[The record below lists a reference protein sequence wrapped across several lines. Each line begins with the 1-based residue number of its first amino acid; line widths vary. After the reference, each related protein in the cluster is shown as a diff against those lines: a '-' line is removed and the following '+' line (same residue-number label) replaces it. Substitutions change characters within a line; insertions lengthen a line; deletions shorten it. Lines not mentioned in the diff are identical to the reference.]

1 MVMPSEVSSNQAARV
16 LVGLPM
22 QPPEQGRLSVLFRLI
37 LTLPLMVVMAL
48 MAIVAVVVLIISWF
62 AALITGRVPEAFQD
76 FLVGYLRMS
85 LNIEAYYFLLVPKWP
100 GLQFNAGPSNQVTL
114 EIDHVELNR
123 AAVLFRLILAIP
135 AHLLQA
141 LVLGLYELYLFIMWL
156 VGIFTKKTPVALH
169 QTLALILR
177 YSARTS
183 AYYML
188 LTPTQPF
195 EGVFGDAAE
204 SGPSDK
210 PTGWVVVPSART
222 LLVLSMVAG
231 VLIYILVAATSGGT
245 SQPTPY

>member
-1 MVMPSEVSSNQAARV
+1 MAMPSEVSSNQAARV

-22 QPPEQGRLSVLFRLI
+22 QPPEQGRLSILFRLL
-37 LTLPLMVVMAL
+37 LTLPLMIVMVL
-48 MAIVAVVVLIISWF
+48 MAIVAMVVLIISWF

-114 EIDHVELNR
+114 EVDHVKLNR

-135 AHLLQA
+135 AHLLQV

-169 QTLALILR
+169 QTMALILR

-195 EGVFGDAAE
+195 TGLFGDGAE

-210 PTGWVVVPSART
+210 PTGWAVVPSART
-222 LLVLSMVAG
+222 LLVLSMVVG
-231 VLIYILVAATSGGT
+231 VIAYIAISVASGSNPQPAT
-245 SQPTPY
+245 Y